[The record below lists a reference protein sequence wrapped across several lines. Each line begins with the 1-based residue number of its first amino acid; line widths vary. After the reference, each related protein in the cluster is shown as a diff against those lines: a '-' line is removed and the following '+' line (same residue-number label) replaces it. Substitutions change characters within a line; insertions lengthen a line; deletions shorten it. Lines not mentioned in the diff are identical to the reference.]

1 MALTGLYTCGHITDG
16 TQHSEVNR
24 CIREKLLEILSHLK
38 SLLPWLPESLW
49 GPWQT
54 SKVCSRSALSVQADF
69 SCVCKSS
76 CYIVLVVRGVKQSLQ
91 CLLSHWG
98 PDTVI
103 HHILLTFAC
112 PGVERSLSVIPQ
124 MISFVVERPK
134 HSKHWVDMH
143 IYIYLEQNWQFSPH
157 LCSSFRVPMSG
168 TDSNWMSPKVLGVRT
183 KVKHKEIL
191 IGIDWPELLLLVIEE
206 GWLWVGYE
214 ERDEGEE
221 EDKTP
226 AGEHGGEW
234 EFFCSSQTLYLTW
247 GRPKPLMRLN
257 ILMSSTRH
265 HNQTGW
271 QKK

>member
-1 MALTGLYTCGHITDG
+1 
-16 TQHSEVNR
+16 
-24 CIREKLLEILSHLK
+24 
-38 SLLPWLPESLW
+38 
-49 GPWQT
+49 
-54 SKVCSRSALSVQADF
+54 
-69 SCVCKSS
+69 
-76 CYIVLVVRGVKQSLQ
+76 
-91 CLLSHWG
+91 
-98 PDTVI
+98 
-103 HHILLTFAC
+103 
-112 PGVERSLSVIPQ
+112 

-143 IYIYLEQNWQFSPH
+143 IYISLDQNWQLSPH

-214 ERDEGEE
+214 DRDEGKE
-221 EDKTP
+221 EDMTP